1 MPNVLSLGGY
11 TFWMVKSDPPP
22 PHVTVLNERG
32 IVRLALG
39 DDEQDVYVLGRFG
52 FDDWEIARIS
62 IILRAK
68 REQLLREWEA
78 LHESRSS

>member
-1 MPNVLSLGGY
+1 
-11 TFWMVKSDPPP
+11 
-22 PHVTVLNERG
+22 
-32 IVRLALG
+32 VRLALG